1 MVMAQHFL
9 KSADARTLTLAQ
21 VMKMTDAD
29 AETMFRNLRWENGEP
44 TCPHCGGVR
53 ITENRRP
60 SGVLRFLCK
69 DCRGDFSITS
79 GTLFAGRK
87 LPVRQYLL
95 AIVIFCN
102 EVKGKSALALS
113 RDLGVQYKTAF
124 VLGHKLREAMA
135 QEMKGMRLGGDGETV
150 EVDGCYFG
158 GYVKPAN
165 FKEHRRDRRLAKNQN
180 GKRRVVV
187 AIRERGGNIVTTVSR
202 SESAAVSF
210 IRDRVAKGTEIN
222 TDEAQ
227 SWNDLHARYTVRTIN
242 HQEAYSDGQACTNGA
257 ESFFSRIRRGEAG
270 HHHHISGPYLLRY
283 AQESAFREDRRRD
296 SNGEQ
301 VRATVR
307 LALTAKP
314 SVDFCGYWQRSGK

>member
-1 MVMAQHFL
+1 MAQHFL
-9 KSADARTLTLAQ
+9 KSAAARSMTLAK

-102 EVKGKSALALS
+102 EVKGKNALALS

-135 QEMKGMRLGGDGETV
+135 QELKGAHVGGDGETV
-150 EVDGCYFG
+150 EIDGAYFG
-158 GYVKPAN
+158 GYIKPAN
-165 FKEHRRDRRLAKNQN
+165 HKENRRDRRLAKNQN

-187 AIRERGGNIVTTVSR
+187 VARERGGITLPTVVK
-202 SESAAVSF
+202 SESDGVRF
-210 IRDRVAKGTEIN
+210 IRDRVAKGTELQA
-222 TDEAQ
+222 DEA
-227 SWNDLHARYTVRTIN
+227 S
-242 HQEAYSDGQACTNGA
+242 S
-257 ESFFSRIRRGEAG
+257 
-270 HHHHISGPYLLRY
+270 
-283 AQESAFREDRRRD
+283 
-296 SNGEQ
+296 
-301 VRATVR
+301 
-307 LALTAKP
+307 
-314 SVDFCGYWQRSGK
+314 